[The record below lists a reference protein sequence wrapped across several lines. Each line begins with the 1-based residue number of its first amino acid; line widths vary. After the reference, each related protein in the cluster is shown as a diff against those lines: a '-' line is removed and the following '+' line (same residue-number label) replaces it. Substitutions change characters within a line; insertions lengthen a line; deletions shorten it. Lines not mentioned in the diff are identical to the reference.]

1 VQKQKDALDDYVE
14 FKVLII
20 DDENMILEML
30 RERLTRIGL
39 VVDVAESAEEG
50 IKKIHNIPYD
60 LVFTDIQMPDMSGND
75 FFEYVKTTLDRPVPI
90 IAMSGT
96 PWLTEKSSFDA
107 VIAKPFCK
115 EELLKVLRLF
125 VPIN

>member
-1 VQKQKDALDDYVE
+1 MNFPQT
-14 FKVLII
+14 KVLII

-30 RERLTRIGL
+30 RERLTRLGL
-39 VVDVAESAEEG
+39 AVDVAESAEEG
-50 IKKIHNIPYD
+50 IKKIDNIPYD
-60 LVFTDIQMPDMSGND
+60 LVFTDIIMPGMSGND
-75 FFEYVKTTLDRPVPI
+75 VFEYVKTTLDRPIPI

-115 EELLKVLRLF
+115 EELMDVLSQF
-125 VPIN
+125 CQIA

>member
-1 VQKQKDALDDYVE
+1 MNFLKA
-14 FKVLII
+14 KVLII
-20 DDENMILEML
+20 DDEAMILEML

-50 IKKIHNIPYD
+50 IKKIYNNPYD
-60 LVFTDIQMPDMSGND
+60 VVFTDIKMPGLSGND
-75 FFEYVKTTLDRPVPI
+75 FFEYVKISLDRSIPI

-115 EELLKVLRLF
+115 EELMNVLSQF
-125 VPIN
+125 CQIAKS